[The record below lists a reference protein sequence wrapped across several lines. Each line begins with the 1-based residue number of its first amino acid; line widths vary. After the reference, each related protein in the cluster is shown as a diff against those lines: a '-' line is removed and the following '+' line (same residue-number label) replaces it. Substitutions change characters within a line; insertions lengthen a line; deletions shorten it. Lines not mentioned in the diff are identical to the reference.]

1 MSIAPHQKFGFF
13 NPIIN
18 GWKNHKIATTQ
29 LTNMV
34 NFALSIGT
42 GNEGVYRNKR
52 GTLITM
58 TAAFKQYEKSI
69 NDN

>member
-1 MSIAPHQKFGFF
+1 
-13 NPIIN
+13 
-18 GWKNHKIATTQ
+18 
-29 LTNMV
+29 MV

-52 GTLITM
+52 ESLITM
-58 TAAFKQYEKSI
+58 TAAFKQNEKSI

>member
-1 MSIAPHQKFGFF
+1 
-13 NPIIN
+13 
-18 GWKNHKIATTQ
+18 
-29 LTNMV
+29 MV